1 MRSWAFAAAC
11 LLCLGGLPCGAT
23 EPTSVASTDESEVD
37 RAIGEYT
44 EAFIKGDLE
53 AIVAHCATP
62 FVVVSPKGM
71 TVLATTA
78 EIEARYVA
86 TLRDL
91 RQRGYAYSKRR
102 ETHIKLLDQ
111 NLALASAVFIR
122 YRDDGSELETGGNT
136 YLLRK
141 DDGRWRIVENISHP
155 PDRVIR

>member
-1 MRSWAFAAAC
+1 MKSWVLAAAC
-11 LLCLGGLPCGAT
+11 LLSLAGSERGAT
-23 EPTSVASTDESEVD
+23 EPAFVASADEADVD
-37 RAIGEYT
+37 RAIGEYV

-78 EIEARYVA
+78 EIEAWYVA
-86 TLRDL
+86 ALRDL
-91 RQRGYAYSKRR
+91 RQRGYAYSKRK
-102 ETHIKLLDQ
+102 ETHVKLLDN
-111 NLALASAVFIR
+111 NLALASAIFVR
-122 YRDDGSELETGGNT
+122 YRADGSELGTGGNT

-141 DDGRWRIVENISHP
+141 EDGRWRIVENIFHP